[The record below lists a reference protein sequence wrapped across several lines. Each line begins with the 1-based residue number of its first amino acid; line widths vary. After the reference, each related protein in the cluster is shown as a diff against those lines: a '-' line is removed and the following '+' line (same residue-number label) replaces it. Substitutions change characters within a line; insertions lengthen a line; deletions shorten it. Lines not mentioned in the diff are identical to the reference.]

1 MDLSTTGM
9 ALFLYTLRSIPVP
22 VRCLAKPALDIPV
35 PCRILNSVQRPNA
48 KSDQRRNPAAPN
60 TRLSVITA
68 TKMRKL
74 CCLLFLYP
82 AYTQFPNREFH

>member
-35 PCRILNSVQRPNA
+35 PTEGPQITETPPKKQLGSCEALWT
-48 KSDQRRNPAAPN
+48 DQLRAIDIDHN
-60 TRLSVITA
+60 
-68 TKMRKL
+68 
-74 CCLLFLYP
+74 
-82 AYTQFPNREFH
+82 H